1 MCITLSSTGLSGNR
15 RGFTL
20 IEILIAVFILATV
33 LSTIY
38 AAYRG
43 TFRIISDSERD
54 GEIYGMARNTMLRI
68 IKDLSAVTMNGGTF
82 KFVSRTSETVG
93 ANFMEIAFTSR
104 AHLSWV
110 DNESL
115 GTLAE
120 VGYYV
125 DQEGPEGTYRL
136 MRQDVPSA
144 QASNQQA
151 LGNQVMGNQVTGRQ
165 GYVICEG
172 LYSVIYKF
180 TDSAG
185 QGHDT
190 WDSTGGATG
199 EKNKVPTMASVE
211 LKLVNPRDKERPYK
225 FVTKVFLPA
234 AASVAVQP

>member
-1 MCITLSSTGLSGNR
+1 MRITLSSTGLSGNK

-43 TFRIISDSERD
+43 TFRIISDSESD

-110 DNESL
+110 DNESS

-120 VGYYV
+120 IGYYV
-125 DQEGPEGTYRL
+125 DQEGPEGSFRL
-136 MRQDVPSA
+136 LRRDVPSA
-144 QASNQQA
+144 QA
-151 LGNQVMGNQVTGRQ
+151 GNEGLAMQ
-165 GYVICEG
+165 GFVICEG
-172 LYSVIYKF
+172 LSSVIYKF
-180 TDSAG
+180 TDSSG
-185 QGHDT
+185 QGHDS
-190 WDSTGGATG
+190 WDSIAGATG

>member
-1 MCITLSSTGLSGNR
+1 MLISLNSTGLSGNK

-43 TFRIISDSERD
+43 TFRIISDADRD

-82 KFVSRTSETVG
+82 KFVSRTSETAG
-93 ANFMEIAFTSR
+93 ANFMELVFISR
-104 AHLSWV
+104 AHLSWT
-110 DNESL
+110 ESESS
-115 GTLAE
+115 GTVAE
-120 VGYYV
+120 ISYYV
-125 DQEGPEGTYRL
+125 DQEGPEGSYRL
-136 MRQDVPSA
+136 MRQDVPGV
-144 QASNQQA
+144 QA
-151 LGNQVMGNQVTGRQ
+151 GNQVTGRQ

-180 TDSAG
+180 ADSSG

-190 WDSTGGATG
+190 WDSTAGAMG
-199 EKNKVPTMASVE
+199 EKNKVPAIVSVE

-234 AASVAVQP
+234 AASVAIQP

>member
-1 MCITLSSTGLSGNR
+1 MLINLNSTGLSGNR

-20 IEILIAVFILATV
+20 IEILIAIFILATV

-54 GEIYGMARNTMLRI
+54 GEIYGMARSTMLRM

-82 KFVSRTSETVG
+82 KFVSRTSETAG

-110 DNESL
+110 ENESS
-115 GTLAE
+115 GTVAE
-120 VGYYV
+120 IGYYV
-125 DQEGPEGTYRL
+125 DQEGPEGSYRL
-136 MRQDVPSA
+136 MRQDVPSV
-144 QASNQQA
+144 QA
-151 LGNQVMGNQVTGRQ
+151 GNQVMGNQVMGRQ

-180 TDSAG
+180 TDSSG

-190 WDSTGGATG
+190 WDSTAGAMG
-199 EKNKVPTMASVE
+199 EKNKVPTIASVE
-211 LKLVNPRDKERPYK
+211 LKLVNPRDKEHPYK

-234 AASVAVQP
+234 AASVAIQP